1 MLVTSV
7 CIANKVTC
15 KCVYVYCTVCPSCSL
30 QRRGVWSRGREGRRR
45 QHPGQVLRVLQ
56 RFLLQHRGKWLP
68 HSSVSLSLE
77 HNDLVYSTQWWAL
90 DRRNLRW
97 VSCWCLSSSAHVR
110 MRLGYVIPLT
120 PPLLLFLTSPLSS
133 RAPECA
139 DAVFFY
145 PQCNFVGLLHFSVV
159 LRMYVLCQRKF
170 IGVLVG
176 LLSVLIFR
184 HYSASQDSK
193 TNSLV
198 LIIISL
204 SYFPFSLPSQ
214 KVYPLHTHLSSTSFP
229 LLHLLPYSLAFAL
242 THSYPFSSLLS
253 LSLCHCR
260 FRLVVGLSVTVFGLI
275 ALFVIIL
282 ACCCCCGCI
291 ACLDCCCF

>member
-15 KCVYVYCTVCPSCSL
+15 KCVYVYCAVCPSCSL

-110 MRLGYVIPLT
+110 MRLGYVPLT

-133 RAPECA
+133 RAPS
-139 DAVFFY
+139 VRTPFY
-145 PQCNFVGLLHFSVV
+145 FT
-159 LRMYVLCQRKF
+159 
-170 IGVLVG
+170 
-176 LLSVLIFR
+176 LSAIMWGF
-184 HYSASQDSK
+184 Y
-193 TNSLV
+193 T
-198 LIIISL
+198 
-204 SYFPFSLPSQ
+204 
-214 KVYPLHTHLSSTSFP
+214 
-229 LLHLLPYSLAFAL
+229 
-242 THSYPFSSLLS
+242 SLLCYVCTYCVKGVYWCS
-253 LSLCHCR
+253 CR
-260 FRLVVGLSVTVFGLI
+260 LAVCTDI
-275 ALFVIIL
+275 QALQ
-282 ACCCCCGCI
+282 C
-291 ACLDCCCF
+291 